1 MNRPQSH
8 NKLNIPKASS
18 GVEMASKGL
27 NWLRQTRYNPLN
39 NSQRRYS
46 DLRNNPSANH
56 VRVRGL
62 KKYPVID
69 VLYFHYLGLIHH
81 VAHELAK
88 PLATTP

>member
-18 GVEMASKGL
+18 EVEAANKGYTDSDRAATISL
-27 NWLRQTRYNPLN
+27 IYHK
-39 NSQRRYS
+39 SVYS
-46 DLRNNPSANH
+46 YLRNNYGANH
-56 VRVRGL
+56 VSVRDL

-81 VAHELAK
+81 VAHELAI

>member
-1 MNRPQSH
+1 
-8 NKLNIPKASS
+8 
-18 GVEMASKGL
+18 MASKGL